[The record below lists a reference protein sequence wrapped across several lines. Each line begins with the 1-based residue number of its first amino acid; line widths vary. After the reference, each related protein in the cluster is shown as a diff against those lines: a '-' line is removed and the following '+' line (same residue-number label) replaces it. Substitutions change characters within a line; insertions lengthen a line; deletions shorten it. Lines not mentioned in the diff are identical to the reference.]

1 LKGAEKE
8 LIVPREQFEAQQPLT
23 NEQKLLYVG
32 RKSIAKYGCYACHDI
47 PGFEDAKPIGT
58 GLADWGRKEP
68 EKLAFEHIAQYLEH
82 GHGHGSAH
90 GRRHGSAG
98 GHGGHGSHA
107 DEMPEFYQEQLDHG
121 NRIGF
126 IYQKLREPR
135 SYDYHVTEN
144 KKYNERLLMPMF
156 PFDREEREAVITFV
170 LGLVADPP
178 NKKYI
183 YQPSPRQK
191 AIQEGRQVVE
201 KYNCGGCHVMDAEKW
216 EIAYSPG
223 AFGPQQ
229 SNPTFPF
236 VEHRVPTQ
244 QLMSQATPDRSSR
257 LTSLLEGL
265 PLISDADGKPIV
277 NDDIGEP
284 LYEDELYDP
293 RDVEYAFQL
302 YRPAVIDGHVYQT
315 GEGAL
320 YVPAENVE
328 KRRPTVGG
336 DLTKY
341 LLPHVV
347 ERERRI
353 SPSIQGSEAWGWLPP
368 LLIGQGAKVQTDW
381 MHDFLLDPYTI
392 RPATVLRM
400 PRFNMSPAEATKLV
414 NYFAAKDQVEFP
426 YTFTD
431 RRRSDHLKAEEKAY
445 AARLVEERGES
456 DPPAGVRFRDAMQI
470 VTNSNYCVQCHPVG
484 DYDPDKELRGKGPDL
499 ARVYSRLRP
508 DYLRSWLAKP
518 SGILPFTGM
527 PVNIAYDPNLP
538 FTGSQVPQ
546 DLFHGDSTDQIDG
559 LLDLL
564 MNFDIY
570 AKQRSEITPLVRE
583 QQAREEQEEEAA
595 EAENAA
601 EVGETE
607 EEAESAESPE
617 TVAAPEDTT
626 DDEPTETE
634 ASSDN
639 QDESDNAVD
648 ALDEDQ
654 QDEEN

>member
-1 LKGAEKE
+1 
-8 LIVPREQFEAQQPLT
+8 
-23 NEQKLLYVG
+23 
-32 RKSIAKYGCYACHDI
+32 
-47 PGFEDAKPIGT
+47 
-58 GLADWGRKEP
+58 
-68 EKLAFEHIAQYLEH
+68 
-82 GHGHGSAH
+82 
-90 GRRHGSAG
+90 
-98 GHGGHGSHA
+98 
-107 DEMPEFYQEQLDHG
+107 MPEFFQEQLDHG

-126 IYQKLREPR
+126 IFQKLREPR

-144 KKYNERLLMPMF
+144 KKYNERLLMPKF
-156 PFDREEREAVITFV
+156 PFSTEEREAVITFV

-191 AIQEGRQVVE
+191 AIQEGRQVIE
-201 KYNCGGCHVMDAEKW
+201 KYNCGGCHIMDAEQW

-229 SNPTFPF
+229 TNPTFPF
-236 VEHRVPTQ
+236 VEHRVATQ
-244 QLMSQATPDRSSR
+244 ELRTQATPDRSSR

-265 PLISDADGKPIV
+265 PLIGDADGKPIV

-284 LYEDELYDP
+284 LYEDEQYDP

-320 YVPAENVE
+320 YIPAENIE

-353 SPSIQGSEAWGWLPP
+353 SPSIRGSEAWGWLPP
-368 LLIGQGAKVQTDW
+368 PLIGQGAKVQTDW
-381 MHDFLLDPYTI
+381 LHDFLLDPYTV

-400 PRFNMSPAEATKLV
+400 PRFNMTPAEATKLV
-414 NYFAAKDQVEFP
+414 NYFAAKDNVEFP
-426 YTFTD
+426 YTFSD
-431 RRRSDHLKAEEKAY
+431 RRRADHLRAEEKSY
-445 AARLVEERGES
+445 AARLIEERGES
-456 DPPAGVRFRDAMQI
+456 DPPAGVRFRDAMRI

-484 DYDPDKELRGKGPDL
+484 DFDPDKELRGKGPDL

-508 DYLRSWLAKP
+508 DYLRRWLAKP
-518 SGILPFTGM
+518 AGILPFTGM

-546 DLFHGDSTDQIDG
+546 DLFHGDSTDQLDG

-564 MNFDIY
+564 MNYDIY
-570 AKQRSEITPLVRE
+570 AKQRSEIAPLVRE
-583 QQAREEQEEEAA
+583 QQAREEEEEAVA
-595 EAENAA
+595 EAEADEPAA
-601 EVGETE
+601 AAPPPEATEEDSDGDQEAETE
-607 EEAESAESPE
+607 ETEVEAADTDAAEE
-617 TVAAPEDTT
+617 R
-626 DDEPTETE
+626 DDGNEGEE
-634 ASSDN
+634 GGG
-639 QDESDNAVD
+639 EEGVD
-648 ALDEDQ
+648 
-654 QDEEN
+654 